1 MNADKDCHPQDQSV
15 AGSRFNFLGKTGET
29 APASEML
36 ADNNLS
42 NNAAELSKYRFHART
57 MAKFNPCVNRSFG
70 LRATN
75 PPISPKGESKRSF
88 PHSTF
93 SKLDNLANQHPKKHS
108 VQIHELKMNAQIR
121 FRSAT
126 IR

>member
-1 MNADKDCHPQDQSV
+1 M

-57 MAKFNPCVNRSFG
+57 MAKLLLCVNYSFE
-70 LRATN
+70 LRDTN
-75 PPISPKGESKRSF
+75 PHDVRVKNT
-88 PHSTF
+88 TF
-93 SKLDNLANQHPKKHS
+93 SAPNELGHAAAGISIKK
-108 VQIHELKMNAQIR
+108 
-121 FRSAT
+121 FRSDT
-126 IR
+126 

>member
-1 MNADKDCHPQDQSV
+1 V

-57 MAKFNPCVNRSFG
+57 MAKLLLCVNYSFE
-70 LRATN
+70 LRDTN
-75 PPISPKGESKRSF
+75 PHDVRVKIPPSLNQMNWDMPQLKFLSK
-88 PHSTF
+88 
-93 SKLDNLANQHPKKHS
+93 NS
-108 VQIHELKMNAQIR
+108 VQIHELKMNVQIR
-121 FRSAT
+121 FHSA
-126 IR
+126 IVY